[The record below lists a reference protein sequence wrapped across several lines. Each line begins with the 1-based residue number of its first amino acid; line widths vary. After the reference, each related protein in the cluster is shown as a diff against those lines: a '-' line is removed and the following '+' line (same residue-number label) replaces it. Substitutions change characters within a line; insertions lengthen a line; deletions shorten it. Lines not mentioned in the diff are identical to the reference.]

1 MNEVGAGAPVP
12 RTQQK
17 RSEGTRAKL
26 IDAAVNLIREEG
38 VQNFTTAK
46 VAEAAGLT
54 RGAIQYHFKNPKDL
68 LREVVADIVY
78 FLSDQLDEA
87 DLSTLDKTARLERIV
102 ELYWKGYRSDRYV
115 VFIEVALHG
124 RLDPELKETVA
135 EALSVL
141 EVARDDQWL
150 SLFADYDQSDEELLN
165 WRASLLM
172 ILRGLALKQV
182 FTESDLEIQSMFQRA
197 RESYI
202 RDIEYL
208 SGQNKQPI

>member
-1 MNEVGAGAPVP
+1 MNEVGSDVP
-12 RTQQK
+12 PRRTQQK

-26 IDAAVNLIREEG
+26 IEAAVTLISEEG

-78 FLSDQLDEA
+78 FLGDQLDEA
-87 DLSTLDKTARLERIV
+87 NLSVLDKTERLERIV

-115 VFIEVALHG
+115 VFIELALHG

-150 SLFADYDQSDEELLN
+150 ALFADYDQSDEELLD

-182 FTESDLEIQSMFQRA
+182 FSENDIEIQNMFQRA

-202 RDIEYL
+202 RDIQFR
-208 SGQNKQPI
+208 SQ

>member
-1 MNEVGAGAPVP
+1 MNEVGPEVP
-12 RTQQK
+12 PRRTQQK

-26 IDAAVNLIREEG
+26 IEAAVTLISDEG
-38 VQNFTTAK
+38 MQNFTTAK

-68 LREVVADIVY
+68 LREVVANIVY
-78 FLSDQLDEA
+78 FLGDQLDEA
-87 DLSTLDKTARLERIV
+87 NLSVLDKTERLERIV

-115 VFIEVALHG
+115 VFIELALHG

-135 EALSVL
+135 EALSDL

-150 SLFADYDQSDEELLN
+150 ALFADYDQSDEELLD

-182 FTESDLEIQSMFQRA
+182 FSENDIEIQNMFQQA

-202 RDIEYL
+202 REIQFR
-208 SGQNKQPI
+208 SRQKR